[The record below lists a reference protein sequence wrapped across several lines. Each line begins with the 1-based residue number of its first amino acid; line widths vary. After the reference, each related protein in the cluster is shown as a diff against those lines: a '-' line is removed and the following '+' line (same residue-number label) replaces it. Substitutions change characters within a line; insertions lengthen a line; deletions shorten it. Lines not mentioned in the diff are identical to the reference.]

1 MTAPSDEKAGEATPR
16 RYFQTFNKA
25 NFNTTRAASEPAI
38 LRNLPD
44 LLDNLGDWGSLGDA
58 ARSVVAKAGRSM
70 NNRLDFDA
78 INRAALPAISSIL
91 ARVLPG
97 GKRIAGEYVV
107 RNPRRRDMKP
117 GSFKVNL
124 RTGRWADF
132 ATGDKGGD
140 PVSLVAYLAG
150 VSQGEAARL
159 LAQMLGLK
167 SEGADGQIRAPL
179 TERKNGDSERSGPRT
194 RWVRDRLSD
203 SRRAPKC
210 RGLTRPWRCNG
221 APDLSRC
228 GRRAAVLHLALRS
241 ARRAQAIHSSHAPRD
256 AGGLR
261 SFWKAAPAPRPL
273 YGLEARRAPR
283 RPGYRL
289 RGREGCGCS
298 GEGLP

>member
-1 MTAPSDEKAGEATPR
+1 MTAPLRRKSRGATPR

-44 LLDNLGDWGSLGDA
+44 LLDNLGDA

-132 ATGDKGGD
+132 ATGDAGGD
-140 PVSLVAYLAG
+140 VVSLVAYVEG

-159 LAQMLGLK
+159 LAQMLGL
-167 SEGADGQIRAPL
+167 
-179 TERKNGDSERSGPRT
+179 N
-194 RWVRDRLSD
+194 V
-203 SRRAPKC
+203 
-210 RGLTRPWRCNG
+210 
-221 APDLSRC
+221 
-228 GRRAAVLHLALRS
+228 
-241 ARRAQAIHSSHAPRD
+241 
-256 AGGLR
+256 
-261 SFWKAAPAPRPL
+261 
-273 YGLEARRAPR
+273 EARR
-283 RPGYRL
+283 
-289 RGREGCGCS
+289 
-298 GEGLP
+298 